1 MRLYSFRVINFKSI
15 IDSGDCKLSDVD
27 NILILAGQNESGKS
41 SALEALDF
49 FGNGTSEKFTKFHRR
64 QGSERTEVKCT
75 FLLSG
80 NDISLL
86 LDTFKEHQSV
96 CDAVSK
102 SKQLTVSRVYEN
114 DQDNGLTMSDQFFDH
129 YPHEVIVAVSG
140 DATEAETEPGTE
152 SEAKPPVP
160 ELRYKDK
167 LRETLLSLI
176 PTFSLYNSFND
187 LLPSEITASELPNS
201 KAIKDF
207 ETVFDVDLKKPLA
220 ITDFRERT
228 IAKTKIERKAND
240 DFNDSWSQSIKSL
253 KGSYKYQ
260 FNVDFIT
267 AEEKIIFMISGED
280 GLPLY
285 LEQKSLGFR
294 WFSAFHLRLKAL
306 RKESAAN
313 NNKGIVILIDEPG
326 QNLHDTAQRDAKK
339 IINETAVNN
348 IQILYSTHNPNL
360 IGDINTNEIE
370 FTKIRIVSNDPEKG
384 TSIHN
389 IAQYMSQRPGG
400 SLDALSPIRTAMG
413 LNSIGPLFNP
423 NAYNTVVE
431 GITDN
436 YYLSALRDYYKNDN
450 GISFIPVCGVD
461 NVKSLVGI
469 LIGWGMEYKAV
480 FDDDPNQG
488 RKAYNEMKKHFFEQD
503 DTLAH
508 EHILKLKGMN
518 GIEDLFSKSDFQKYV
533 YKTPLVKNEGS
544 LTNSELAKK
553 TSKELL
559 GRNFFEL
566 AKSNPSSIALDA
578 ETKKNVEHVFDWL
591 KVKFAIK

>member
-49 FGNGTSEKFTKFHRR
+49 FGNGASERFTKFHRR
-64 QGSERTEVKCT
+64 QGSERTEVRCT
-75 FLLSG
+75 LQLSDSDIRLLVEA
-80 NDISLL
+80 
-86 LDTFKEHQSV
+86 FKGQQSV
-96 CDAVSK
+96 SDSISK
-102 SKQLTVSRVYEN
+102 SSQLIVSRIYEG
-114 DQDNGLTMSDQFFDH
+114 DQDKGLIIDERFLDN
-129 YPHEVIVAVSG
+129 YPHEIVSAADPSSEPDMSSEEKTPV
-140 DATEAETEPGTE
+140 TE
-152 SEAKPPVP
+152 
-160 ELRYKDK
+160 LIYKGK
-167 LRETLLSLI
+167 LRDTLLTLI

-187 LLPSEITASELPNS
+187 LLPSEITLGELPNS

-207 ETVFDVDLKKPLA
+207 ETVFEVDLTKPLA

-228 IAKTKIERKAND
+228 IAKNKIERKAND

-306 RKESAAN
+306 RKESVASN
-313 NNKGIVILIDEPG
+313 NRGIVILIDEPG

-436 YYLSALRDYYKNDN
+436 YYLSALRDYYKNDK
-450 GISFIPVCGVD
+450 GLSFIPVCGVD

-469 LIGWGMEYKAV
+469 LIGWGMKYKAV

-503 DTLAH
+503 DILAH

-533 YKTPLVKNEGS
+533 YKTALTQHEGK

-559 GRNFFEL
+559 GRNFLEL
-566 AKSNPSSIALDA
+566 VKNDPTSVSLDE
-578 ETKKNVEHVFDWL
+578 ETRKNVEQVFDWL
-591 KVKFAIK
+591 KTKFAIK